1 MILKIQGFRNR
12 TPCSISYF
20 LKFQSPASNVSF
32 GAFGTFTKKV
42 IPVCRSIS
50 ATEVMFAE
58 GFPLG

>member
-1 MILKIQGFRNR
+1 MILKIQGFRNQ

-32 GAFGTFTKKV
+32 CAFGTCTKTV

-50 ATEVMFAE
+50 ATEVLFAAA
-58 GFPLG
+58 FPLG